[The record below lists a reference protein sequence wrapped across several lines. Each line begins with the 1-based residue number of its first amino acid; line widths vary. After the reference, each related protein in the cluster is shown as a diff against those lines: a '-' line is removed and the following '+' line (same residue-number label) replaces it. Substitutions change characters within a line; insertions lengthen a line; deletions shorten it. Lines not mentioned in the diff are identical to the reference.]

1 MKMMN
6 SDNQE
11 ENFNYSAVVQSDKE
25 NDNIEEEHDLN
36 EEDYENANSKPIE
49 NDHEAMKD
57 VDDFE
62 KENSDSVDNLPMG
75 RSRFQNAKLQQEKK
89 GVETNPALQ
98 RRRSSQVDAQFK
110 IILSSSELSF
120 GHPIFLPALNLFL
133 HQDIFERIDNYRG
146 GEGEVKLKDLV
157 LFLRGVYDNIDDN
170 FEVDL
175 VNSTILSTHI
185 VHEKS

>member
-11 ENFNYSAVVQSDKE
+11 ENLNYSAVVQCDKE
-25 NDNIEEEHDLN
+25 NDNIEEEDNLN
-36 EEDYENANSKPIE
+36 EEDYENANSAPIE
-49 NDHEAMKD
+49 NDHEAIKE

-75 RSRFQNAKLQQEKK
+75 GDIAKSRSRFQNAKLQQENK

-98 RRRSSQVDAQFK
+98 RRRSSQVEVQFK

-120 GHPIFLPALNLFL
+120 FSAYVEPCFAGYI
-133 HQDIFERIDNYRG
+133 
-146 GEGEVKLKDLV
+146 
-157 LFLRGVYDNIDDN
+157 
-170 FEVDL
+170 
-175 VNSTILSTHI
+175 
-185 VHEKS
+185 

>member
-11 ENFNYSAVVQSDKE
+11 ENLNYSAVVQSDNE

-36 EEDYENANSKPIE
+36 EEDYENANSTPIE
-49 NDHEAMKD
+49 NEHEALEE

-75 RSRFQNAKLQQEKK
+75 GDIAKSRSRFQNARFQQEKK

-98 RRRSSQVDAQFK
+98 RRRSSQVEVQFK

-120 GHPIFLPALNLFL
+120 GHPIFSACVEPCFAS
-133 HQDIFERIDNYRG
+133 G
-146 GEGEVKLKDLV
+146 
-157 LFLRGVYDNIDDN
+157 
-170 FEVDL
+170 
-175 VNSTILSTHI
+175 HI
-185 VHEKS
+185 

>member
-11 ENFNYSAVVQSDKE
+11 ENLDYSALVQSDKE

-36 EEDYENANSKPIE
+36 EEDYENANSTPVE
-49 NDHEAMKD
+49 NDHEAIKE

-75 RSRFQNAKLQQEKK
+75 RFQNAKLQQEKK

-98 RRRSSQVDAQFK
+98 RRRSSQVEDQFQNHIFFIR
-110 IILSSSELSF
+110 IIFWTSYFFACAEPF
-120 GHPIFLPALNLFL
+120 FCI
-133 HQDIFERIDNYRG
+133 RTY
-146 GEGEVKLKDLV
+146 
-157 LFLRGVYDNIDDN
+157 LRG
-170 FEVDL
+170 
-175 VNSTILSTHI
+175 STTTGGARA
-185 VHEKS
+185 KSS

>member
-1 MKMMN
+1 MHNFETKRGLKVLKMMN

-11 ENFNYSAVVQSDKE
+11 ENLNYSAVVQSDKE

-36 EEDYENANSKPIE
+36 EEDYENANSTPVE
-49 NDHEAMKD
+49 NDHEAIKE

-75 RSRFQNAKLQQEKK
+75 GDIAKLRSRFQNAKLQQEKC

-98 RRRSSQVDAQFK
+98 RRRSSQVEVQFQ

-120 GHPIFLPALNLFL
+120 GHPIFFC
-133 HQDIFERIDNYRG
+133 
-146 GEGEVKLKDLV
+146 
-157 LFLRGVYDNIDDN
+157 
-170 FEVDL
+170 
-175 VNSTILSTHI
+175 LS
-185 VHEKS
+185 

>member
-11 ENFNYSAVVQSDKE
+11 ENLNYSAVVHSEKE

-36 EEDYENANSKPIE
+36 EEDYENANSTPVE
-49 NDHEAMKD
+49 NDHEAIKE

-75 RSRFQNAKLQQEKK
+75 RSRFQNAKLQQEKR

-98 RRRSSQVDAQFK
+98 RRRSSQVVQFQ
-110 IILSSSELSF
+110 IILSSSELSS
-120 GHPIFLPALNLFL
+120 GPFL
-133 HQDIFERIDNYRG
+133 QDIFERIDNYRG

-170 FEVDL
+170 FEVDS

>member
-11 ENFNYSAVVQSDKE
+11 ENLDYSALVQSDKE
-25 NDNIEEEHDLN
+25 NDNIEEEHNLN
-36 EEDYENANSKPIE
+36 EEDYENANSTPIE
-49 NDHEAMKD
+49 NEHEAQEE

-75 RSRFQNAKLQQEKK
+75 GDVAKSRSRFQNAKHQQEKR

-98 RRRSSQVDAQFK
+98 RRRSSQVDVQFK

-120 GHPIFLPALNLFL
+120 GQPIFSACIEPCFA
-133 HQDIFERIDNYRG
+133 G
-146 GEGEVKLKDLV
+146 
-157 LFLRGVYDNIDDN
+157 
-170 FEVDL
+170 
-175 VNSTILSTHI
+175 HI
-185 VHEKS
+185 